1 MGGSS
6 GELQDLTKTNGQRLN
21 ETASFKC
28 LGAALCEEGTCSAEI
43 RIRIASETAAMARV
57 NRIWRC
63 STISFTSKFKFYKS
77 LVTSILIL

>member
-1 MGGSS
+1 MLMQETLHDHQTSISVGVRCICNLRFADDVDLMGGSS

-43 RIRIASETAAMARV
+43 RIRIA
-57 NRIWRC
+57 
-63 STISFTSKFKFYKS
+63 
-77 LVTSILIL
+77 